1 MKRLLFDTESD
12 GYVSNATKVHCLA
25 GIDVD
30 TKERFDFK
38 PDQLDAALA
47 VMDQADVLIGHNIQR
62 HDIPLMTKL
71 LRWAPRPDVVLKD
84 TMICARVIYPN
95 VKATDGDLIRSGQM
109 PPGKAYAGKH
119 TIAAWGYRLGIHK
132 GDYAAVKEAEALAL
146 GIEEDEAIKRYVWG
160 VWNAEMH
167 DYMIQDVDTNFALW
181 EHLRVDSY
189 SEAAIVL
196 EHRIARVCDAIEEA
210 GVPFDVKKAGQL
222 HAMLIDKK
230 AAVEAEL
237 VKQFGSWVAPI
248 SPDPKKCVFIPKRDN
263 AKLGYVKG
271 VPVHKT
277 KVVTFNPGSR
287 DHIAKLL
294 ADRGWKAT
302 KFTEGGKPQI
312 DEEVIE
318 GVVARFPE
326 FSGLGEYLML
336 DKRLSQLADGKQA
349 WLTALQ
355 SDGRIHGVVNPMGT
369 ITSRASHFLPNLGQV
384 PNMASPYGRECREL
398 FCAPEGWVFLGAD
411 MSGLELRGLAHYLAP
426 LDGGKYMKIVIEGD
440 VHWTHA
446 QAMGLVSGERD
457 KHNSVH
463 TIIREDGSKRFI
475 YAYIYGAWD
484 DKCGEIIYNALVKA
498 KREGGDAGLEL
509 YVKFFGAGEIG
520 EKALKRVGKSVRDAF
535 MNRIDGYAKLK
546 EKLTEQVDKRR
557 RLVGLDGRIIP
568 VRSDHSALNFLI
580 QSAGSILCKRW
591 GADAFE
597 DLCRRY
603 KRGWDGD
610 FQFVLWVHD
619 EYQLC
624 VRKGLEKEIGDIVV
638 QHARK
643 AGEAYGFR
651 GPLDSS
657 HKVGAN
663 WSETH

>member
-1 MKRLLFDTESD
+1 MDTQERL
-12 GYVSNATKVHCLA
+12 N
-25 GIDVD
+25 
-30 TKERFDFK
+30 FK

-47 VMDQADVLIGHNIQR
+47 VMDQATVLIGHNIQR

-71 LRWAPRPDVVLKD
+71 LRWAPRPDVVLRD

-95 VKATDGDLIRSGQM
+95 VKATDPELIRSGKM
-109 PPGKAYAGKH
+109 PAGKAYAGKH

-146 GIEEDEAIKRYVWG
+146 GIEDEEAIKRYVWG
-160 VWNAEMH
+160 AWNEEMH
-167 DYMIQDVDTNFALW
+167 AYMIQDCETNLALW
-181 EHLRVDSY
+181 DHLRTDSY
-189 SEAAIVL
+189 SQDAINL

-210 GVPFDVKKAGQL
+210 GVPFDVKKAGAL
-222 HAMLIDKK
+222 HATLIDKK
-230 AAVEAEL
+230 AAVEAAL
-237 VKQFGSWVAPI
+237 VSQFGSWVAPV
-248 SPDPKKCVFIPKRDN
+248 SPDPKKCIFIPKRDN

-302 KFTEGGKPQI
+302 KFTDGGKPQI

-318 GVVARFPE
+318 GIVARFPE
-326 FSGLGEYLML
+326 FAGLGEYLML
-336 DKRLSQLADGKQA
+336 DKRLSQLADGNQA
-349 WLTALQ
+349 WLKAVQ
-355 SDGRIHGVVNPMGT
+355 PDGRIHGVVNPMGT
-369 ITSRASHFLPNLGQV
+369 ITSRASHFLPNLGHV
-384 PNMASPYGRECREL
+384 PNMASPYGLECREL
-398 FCAPEGWVFLGAD
+398 FYAPEGWVFLGAD

-426 LDGGKYMKIVIEGD
+426 LDGGKYMRIVIEGD

-446 QAMGLVSGERD
+446 QAMGLADGDRD
-457 KHNSVH
+457 KHNTTH

-498 KREGGDAGLEL
+498 KREGGEEGLEL

-520 EKALKRVGKSVRDAF
+520 EKTLRRVGKTVRDAF
-535 MNRIDGYAKLK
+535 MNRIDGYATLQKRLK
-546 EKLTEQVDKRR
+546 EQVDRKKR
-557 RLVGLDGRIIP
+557 LIGLDGRIIP
-568 VRSDHSALNFLI
+568 IRSDHSALNFLI
-580 QSAGSILCKRW
+580 QSAGAILCKRW

-597 DLCRRY
+597 DLCSRY

-663 WSETH
+663 WSQTH